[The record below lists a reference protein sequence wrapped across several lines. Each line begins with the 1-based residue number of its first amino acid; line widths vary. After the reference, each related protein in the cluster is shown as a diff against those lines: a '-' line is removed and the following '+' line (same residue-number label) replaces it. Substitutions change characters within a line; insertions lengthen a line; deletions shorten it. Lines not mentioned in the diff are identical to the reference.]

1 MANSN
6 QRNKQLSDMAVAAIA
21 EDPTLKSEMN
31 KLVRDIIAH
40 QRLTMRIGSPAE
52 KTALVKAVLPQMLSA
67 MNTVAQDESEAEERA
82 AYDRMRSALRG
93 ELPPDELPA
102 LKLA

>member
-6 QRNKQLSDMAVAAIA
+6 QRNQQLAQMAVQAIA
-21 EDPTLKSEMN
+21 DDPALKSEMN
-31 KLVRDIIAH
+31 LLVRDIIAH
-40 QRLTMRIGSPAE
+40 QRMLMRVGSPAD
-52 KTALVKAVLPQMLSA
+52 KTALVKAILPQMLSA
-67 MNTVAQDESEAEERA
+67 MNTVAQGEQEAEERA

-93 ELPPDELPA
+93 ELPPDSLPA